1 MTRGIKRIDEH
12 THVAT
17 EEVPIRIGLP
27 SDPPSPEVLEE
38 MRQVC
43 AQSGAREVY
52 WFWLGLRADSPH
64 LALAFAP
71 FEPEIA
77 HRIGQAILPIW
88 RHARPENHIFDMLPL
103 NDSDLSQGIR
113 EHGRQLYRTAD

>member
-64 LALAFAP
+64 LALAVAP
-71 FEPEIA
+71 YAPEIA
-77 HRIGQAILPIW
+77 SRIGQGILPVW
-88 RHARPENHIFDMLPL
+88 RRASPDNYVFDIIRL
-103 NDSDLSQGIR
+103 NDSDLSQGVR
-113 EHGRQLYRTAD
+113 EHGRQLYRAPD